1 MQTIDI
7 SETTY
12 ISEKIECATKMI
24 ETTISSSTDNFE
36 DQDSKAVDI
45 RLDRESSFHCILGSH
60 IATEHKMLD
69 LILQDTYSIKPV
81 TNNKFM

>member
-36 DQDSKAVDI
+36 DQYSKTVDI
-45 RLDRESSFHCILGSH
+45 RLDRESSFHCILRSH
-60 IATEHKMLD
+60 ITTEQRMLE

>member
-1 MQTIDI
+1 MQKNDI

-60 IATEHKMLD
+60 IATEHKMLN
-69 LILQDTYSIKPV
+69 LLLQDTYSIKQS
-81 TNNKFM
+81 NQ

>member
-1 MQTIDI
+1 MQTNDI

-24 ETTISSSTDNFE
+24 ETTIPSSTDNFE

-60 IATEHKMLD
+60 IATEHKMLN
-69 LILQDTYSIKPV
+69 LLLQDTYSIKPV
-81 TNNKFM
+81 TNNNFM